1 VRRGYVS
8 SAQARQLY
16 GVVLDDDLQ
25 VKVQQTQL
33 ERQGRQA

>member
-1 VRRGYVS
+1 
-8 SAQARQLY
+8 LY